1 MKQKL
6 ITEYFNCSN
15 KKIKLDD
22 LNGSDNL
29 IELEDSIKLEDI
41 VYGYNPKTNSWHC
54 TLCGIDMG
62 PSNPRQLCRKTYCE
76 NKYD

>member
-6 ITEYFNCSN
+6 MTEYFDNLN
-15 KKIKLDD
+15 KKIKL
-22 LNGSDNL
+22 NNVIESDNL
-29 IELEDSIKLEDI
+29 IKSCNSIKLEEI
-41 VYGYNPKTNSWHC
+41 IYGYNPKTNSWHC

-76 NKYD
+76 NNFY